1 MSNYKSEVLD
11 SIELLDSIYNYNNKY
26 YPFNLNDNLTDNIIE
41 TKKEIELEY
50 IKNYIFIEQDKKYK
64 IKGANEI
71 TIYII

>member
-11 SIELLDSIYNYNNKY
+11 SIDLLDSIHNYNC

-50 IKNYIFIEQDKKYK
+50 IKNYIFIEKYKKEK